1 MWVLTSNP
9 YTHRS
14 ICQEPILQDTTP
26 QSDLLTKGYC
36 FGMPVEQQ
44 ACRYMQGVGEKGD
57 FGPWCIGAS
66 VEMLGM
72 TVAAGTA
79 PAHMMVAAGMAP
91 AHGSQLR
98 L

>member
-9 YTHRS
+9 YTPRS
-14 ICQEPILQDTTP
+14 ICQEPVLQE
-26 QSDLLTKGYC
+26 TKGYC